1 MSRKRQRNTRRV
13 EEHRLGEPAPSVFA
27 TAARSERLRERFALF
42 AARMVFGRL
51 FRLPAVFLIAISG
64 FLLILAWQS
73 APQRLLEARQYA
85 RHTAT
90 TVGRIVESWLA
101 LNWRPDDM
109 ASDHLRWYA
118 YATAEPCAVVEFEA
132 GGQWG
137 AERRA
142 FCGNRMPFFEHDT
155 LDALRTMAP
164 DVPFGWQRDA
174 RGLIVQELRVS
185 AAGREWLA
193 THAPYSTI
201 FAGKP
206 EPATAL
212 AALDR
217 QLNRP
222 VDATVA
228 SYAAPSPAF
237 AVAFDPNDPLTAMPR
252 AWVESRRHFEVA
264 NWAVLALFGS
274 LGLALW
280 FGGVGMLLGE
290 VPPRARFMLSCVPL
304 LTLPWWSERFPDALR
319 TVSKDAAG
327 IVGDMIGGIDRTGRV
342 IGAAPE
348 DATLARGERLV
359 FPVGRDP
366 YAATFGRLALPPP
379 ARAAVDANAALQAL
393 TSAAAAAMRALPLAD
408 QRQVLAQLLA
418 DKRNDLKGAGLAFVP
433 YARGTLLDGNA
444 DPELRLAA
452 RRFLSEW
459 VVQPIVEPHR
469 GDPDFEARVRLYA
482 QLAEVPIPQI
492 RIMAKS
498 VADRARESR

>member
-1 MSRKRQRNTRRV
+1 M
-13 EEHRLGEPAPSVFA
+13 
-27 TAARSERLRERFALF
+27 RERFALF

-51 FRLPAVFLIAISG
+51 FRLPAIFLIAISG
-64 FLLILAWQS
+64 FLLIIAWQS
-73 APQRLLEARQYA
+73 VPQRLLEARQYA
-85 RHTAT
+85 RHTASAE
-90 TVGRIVESWLA
+90 GHIIESWVA

-109 ASDHLRWYA
+109 ASEHLRWYA

-164 DVPFGWQRDA
+164 GVPFGWQRDE

-193 THAPYSTI
+193 THAPYSTT
-201 FAGKP
+201 FLGKP

-228 SYAAPSPAF
+228 SYATPSPAF
-237 AVAFDPNDPLTAMPR
+237 PVAFDPNDPLTAMPR

-264 NWAVLALFGS
+264 NWAVLVLFGGI
-274 LGLALW
+274 GLALW
-280 FGGVGMLLGE
+280 FGGMGLLLGN
-290 VPPRARFMLSCVPL
+290 VPLRAKFMLSCVPL

-319 TVSKDAAG
+319 TVSKDMAG
-327 IVGDMIGGIDRTGRV
+327 IVGDMIGSIDRTGRV
-342 IGAAPE
+342 IGVPPAA
-348 DATLARGERLV
+348 ATLARGERLI
-359 FPVGRDP
+359 FAAGREP
-366 YAATFGRLALPPP
+366 YAATFGRLALSPPP
-379 ARAAVDANAALQAL
+379 RPIADANAALLAL
-393 TSAAAAAMRALPLAD
+393 TAATAGAMRAMPLAD
-408 QRQVLAQLLA
+408 QRQVLAQLLS
-418 DKRNDLKGAGLAFVP
+418 DKRNDVKGAGLAFVP
-433 YARGTLLDGNA
+433 YARETLLDGRA
-444 DPELRLAA
+444 DPELRVAA

-469 GDPDFEARVRLYA
+469 SDPDFDARLRLYNE
-482 QLAEVPIPQI
+482 LAEVPIPEI
-492 RIMAKS
+492 WIMAKS

>member
-1 MSRKRQRNTRRV
+1 
-13 EEHRLGEPAPSVFA
+13 
-27 TAARSERLRERFALF
+27 
-42 AARMVFGRL
+42 MVFGRL

-64 FLLILAWQS
+64 ILLILAWQS

-85 RHTAT
+85 GHTAT
-90 TVGRIVESWLA
+90 AEGRIVESWVA

-118 YATAEPCAVVEFEA
+118 YASAEPCAVVEFEA

-142 FCGNRMPFFEHDT
+142 FCGNRLPFFEHDT

-185 AAGREWLA
+185 APGRGWLA

-222 VDATVA
+222 VDAAVA
-228 SYAAPSPAF
+228 SYATPSPAF
-237 AVAFDPNDPLTAMPR
+237 PVAFDPNDPLTAMPR

-264 NWAVLALFGS
+264 NWAVLALFGGI
-274 LGLALW
+274 GLALW
-280 FGGVGMLLGE
+280 FGGMGMLLGD

-319 TVSKDAAG
+319 TVSKDVAA
-327 IVGDMIGGIDRTGRV
+327 IAGDMIGGIDRTGRV
-342 IGAAPE
+342 IGAPPA
-348 DATLARGERLV
+348 DATLARGERLIL
-359 FPVGRDP
+359 PVGREP
-366 YAATFGRLALPPP
+366 YAATFGGLALPPVRV
-379 ARAAVDANAALQAL
+379 AGDANAALQAL
-393 TSAAAAAMRALPLAD
+393 TTATAAAMRGRTLAD
-408 QRQVLAQLLA
+408 QRQVLAQLLS
-418 DKRNDLKGAGLAFVP
+418 DKRNDLKSAGLAFVP
-433 YARGTLLDGNA
+433 YARETLLDGGT

-469 GDPDFEARVRLYA
+469 SDPDFEARVRLYA
-482 QLAEVPIPQI
+482 QLAEVPIPEI
-492 RIMAKS
+492 WIMAKS